1 MTQLNWMAWQEIL
14 AQVFEGFEVESNIS
28 PEWLTNPATGRRLK
42 LDRLY
47 PEMGLAMRY
56 VGAQPQAR
64 RRRTSDWEMMEE
76 EQRDQTRVALCQ
88 QVGVTL
94 LLIDPNHPEPRRVL
108 GKLCTALSSASR
120 HLAMSD
126 RPKRVKGRLMPQL
139 AGARSRCTAIRGR
152 LRSERDMAVFSE
164 LWRDR
169 ETRNIL
175 EAQSAAHSPK
185 PTRPPRRYRQGQPVR
200 HRLYGDG
207 TVVGLTQRDG
217 DVEITVRFGVDSER
231 IFLAS
236 LVADLLLPQR

>member
-14 AQVFEGFEVESNIS
+14 TQIFEGFELEKDIA

-47 PEMGLAMRY
+47 LEVGLATRF

-64 RRRTSDWEMMEE
+64 RRRASEWEVLEGEE
-76 EQRDQTRVALCQ
+76 RDQSRVALCQ

-94 LLIDPNHPEPRRVL
+94 LLIDPNDPEPRRVL
-108 GKLCTALSSASR
+108 GRLCTALSSASR
-120 HLAMSD
+120 HLALSD

-139 AGARSRCTAIRGR
+139 AAARNRCTAIRER

-169 ETRNIL
+169 ETRDIL
-175 EAQSAAHSPK
+175 EAQSATRSPK
-185 PTRPPRRYRQGQPVR
+185 PQRTPRRYRQGQAVQ
-200 HRLYGDG
+200 HQLYGAG
-207 TVVGLTQRDG
+207 TVVGLARRDG
-217 DVEITVRFGVDSER
+217 DVEVTVRFGVDSER
-231 IFLAS
+231 TFLAS
-236 LVADLLLPQR
+236 LVADKLLPQR